1 MAQFELNIYGKD
13 DEVVKRYESD
23 RIRWGLLMQ
32 AFEIQE
38 KLESLPPAEQFTVIA
53 DFVKKIFPAITDEEL
68 ENADIRDVFSLFK
81 QITSQSKKIGG
92 NSKN

>member
-13 DEVVKRYESD
+13 DEIVKRYESD
-23 RIRWGLLMQ
+23 RIRWGLLLQ
-32 AFEIQE
+32 AFDMQE
-38 KLESLPPAEQFTVIA
+38 KLEDLSPAEQFSVIA

-68 ENADIRDVFSLFK
+68 ENADIRDVFSLFR
-81 QITSQSKKIGG
+81 QITNQSKKIGG